1 VLMTEDAR
9 RSRWPIVALLAGIA
23 AVVLIALVAVLAR
36 GPAQYDPG
44 TPEGVVQRYSQAV
57 IDGDHATA
65 LTYLVPEV
73 AESCEKLPSGSGDH
87 RMTLLGT
94 TERDDTARVE
104 VLIATIYDSG
114 LLGPGEFES
123 EEAFDL
129 VKDGDSWL
137 IETAPFQLSICR
149 ERF

>member
-57 IDGDHATA
+57 IDGVRRPRREAAT
-65 LTYLVPEV
+65 
-73 AESCEKLPSGSGDH
+73 
-87 RMTLLGT
+87 
-94 TERDDTARVE
+94 TA
-104 VLIATIYDSG
+104 
-114 LLGPGEFES
+114 
-123 EEAFDL
+123 
-129 VKDGDSWL
+129 
-137 IETAPFQLSICR
+137 
-149 ERF
+149 